1 MRECH
6 ETNERDALPSLLH
19 GQLSAE
25 AAARVRAHLAGCA
38 ACAEE
43 YALLERSA
51 RLFATATPRIDVAAI
66 VAKLPAAPAA
76 ARPALT
82 VSRGGLRAAR
92 MPRSALAAAASLVLV
107 ATLSFAALKGRVF
120 GGGTS
125 ATDVA
130 PDSAVPMAT
139 APVAAVPV
147 AMVGGAEL
155 GDLGSAE
162 LEALLAELERM
173 EATVSADPVT
183 MQRAVVNAPEEL

>member
-51 RLFATATPRIDVAAI
+51 RLFASATPKIDVAAI
-66 VAKLPAAPAA
+66 VAKLPAA

-92 MPRSALAAAASLVLV
+92 LPRSALAAAASLVLV

-130 PDSAVPMAT
+130 PDSAVPVAT

-162 LEALLAELERM
+162 LESLLAELERM